1 MKLGKRTRITSAA
14 ADKPLGTTLASL
26 DAFRRLPIATPSPVA
41 PCRLPPRAAIG
52 AVVADDV
59 VFAYDRPLMPLA
71 RRAGW
76 AVASTD
82 TIGASPYAPVTP
94 AALVAVEPG
103 DAVLPP
109 FDAVAAR
116 AGVPRVGGEPRF
128 HEVVAPGTD
137 LLPRGW
143 CARAGSLLA
152 AAGTVVSERL
162 AFLAESA
169 AVAALPVRR
178 PRVAVLHDGSDVG
191 AEAARA
197 LVLLLGRGPALVE
210 TAAFAAFDPAEAD
223 LLLLLGR
230 GDLDAADPA
239 RTWFAA
245 AGTIEGG
252 GLALAACEA
261 TAWGT
266 VAGSPALL
274 LSGRPEDLFVATLA
288 ILEPMIAALA
298 GWTPPIVET
307 TGRLARKLVSE
318 IGLAEIALLARA
330 DDGSLVPL
338 STGRPPWTAIARAD
352 AWVELGPE
360 CEGFADGSTLAV
372 RALAPI
378 L

>member
-1 MKLGKRTRITSAA
+1 MKLGKRNRTTSAA
-14 ADKPLGTTLASL
+14 ADKPLGSTLVSL
-26 DAFRRLPIATPSPVA
+26 DAFRRSAVAAPAPVA

-52 AVVADDV
+52 AILADDV
-59 VFAYDRPLMPLA
+59 VFAYDRPLMPIA

-94 AALVAVEPG
+94 ASLAAVEPG
-103 DAVLPP
+103 DAIVEP

-116 AGVPRVGGEPRF
+116 ASVPATGGEPRF

-152 AAGTVVSERL
+152 EAGAIVTERL

-169 AVAALPVRR
+169 GIAALPVRR
-178 PRVAVLHDGSDVG
+178 PRVAVLHDGSDAG

-197 LVLLLGRGPALVE
+197 LTLLLGRGPARIE
-210 TAAFAAFDPAEAD
+210 IAAFAAFDPAEAD

-230 GDLDAADPA
+230 GDLDAVDPA

-245 AGTIEGG
+245 TGTIDGG

-261 TAWGT
+261 TAWGAI
-266 VAGSPALL
+266 AGRPALL
-274 LSGRPEDLFVATLA
+274 LSGRPEDLFVAALA
-288 ILEPMIAALA
+288 IIEPLIAALA
-298 GWTPPIVET
+298 GWSPPIVET
-307 TGRLARKLVSE
+307 TGRLTRKLVSE
-318 IGLAEIALLARA
+318 VGLAEITLLARA
-330 DDGSLVPL
+330 DDGTLVPL

-360 CEGFADGSTLAV
+360 CEGFADGTTLAV
-372 RALAPI
+372 RPLVPV